1 MVPPNRDRNSPDDRN
16 KVLVA
21 IEPLAYRT
29 IIGNALQGL
38 RPRVE
43 VVVVE
48 SDALLVEVACLKPGL
63 VISEFSRPSGSS
75 EIVWIEFRLYNK
87 ALARVMYRGAV

>member
-1 MVPPNRDRNSPDDRN
+1 M
-16 KVLVA
+16 VA

-43 VVVVE
+43 V
-48 SDALLVEVACLKPGL
+48 ACLKPGL
-63 VISEFSRPSGSS
+63 VISEFSKPSGSS
-75 EIVWIEFRLYNK
+75 EIAWIEFRPYNK

>member
-1 MVPPNRDRNSPDDRN
+1 MVPSNRDRNSPDGRN

-29 IIGNALQGL
+29 IIGNAPQAL

-43 VVVVE
+43 AIMVE
-48 SDALLVEVACLKPGL
+48 SDALLAEVACLKPGL

-75 EIVWIEFRLYNK
+75 EIAWI
-87 ALARVMYRGAV
+87 

>member
-1 MVPPNRDRNSPDDRN
+1 M
-16 KVLVA
+16 VA

-29 IIGNALQGL
+29 IIGTALQAL

-43 VVVVE
+43 MIVVE
-48 SDALLVEVACLKPGL
+48 SDALLAEVACLKPKL
-63 VISEFSRPSGSS
+63 VISGFSRPSGSS
-75 EIVWIEFRLYNK
+75 EITWIEFRLYNK

>member
-1 MVPPNRDRNSPDDRN
+1 
-16 KVLVA
+16 LVA

-29 IIGNALQGL
+29 IIGNALQAL

-48 SDALLVEVACLKPGL
+48 SEAFLVEVACLKPGL
-63 VISEFSRPSGSS
+63 VDKRIFQTLWKQRD
-75 EIVWIEFRLYNK
+75 RLD
-87 ALARVMYRGAV
+87 